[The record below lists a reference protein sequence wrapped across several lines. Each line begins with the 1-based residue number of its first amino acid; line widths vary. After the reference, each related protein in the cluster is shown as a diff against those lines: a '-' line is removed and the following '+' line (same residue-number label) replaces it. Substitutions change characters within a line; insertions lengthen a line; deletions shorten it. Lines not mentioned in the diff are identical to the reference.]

1 MEPKETIVKAMKD
14 AKRPLSQKE
23 VEELTGLDA
32 KVVDKAF
39 KELRRKKRSYPLSA
53 ANGNQNNIIF
63 TSLSIVTSVN
73 IRQ

>member
-39 KELRRKKRSYPLSA
+39 KELKKEEK
-53 ANGNQNNIIF
+53 IV
-63 TSLSIVTSVN
+63 SLV
-73 IRQ
+73 RCKWEPK